1 MAGLIPSFASGS
13 TLVIQVGK
21 TRVAYATNLTFVD
34 DVTHAPIGGIGS
46 YSYDSLEPTQYL
58 ARGSFTMQRYSK
70 PAYDAN
76 VSTDTNKGNQNP
88 ARSSVSAGV
97 PDGNSM
103 LWGSQFNPSG
113 LLLGKTFDILVY
125 EKSTNGTYMDDPLF
139 TIKDCR
145 LTGYSISFT
154 PGQTVSENLN
164 FMAILIQDNIV
175 TRDTSTDLPSANQVT
190 L

>member
-21 TRVAYATNLTFVD
+21 NRVAYASNLSFVD
-34 DVTHAPIGGIGS
+34 DVTHSPIGGIGS

-70 PAYDAN
+70 LAFDAN
-76 VSTDTNKGNQNP
+76 APDPANNKNP
-88 ARSSVSAGV
+88 VRSSVSAGV

-103 LWGSQFNPSG
+103 LFGSQFNPSG

-125 EKSTNGTYMDDPLF
+125 EKATNGTLMADPLF

-145 LTGYSISFT
+145 MTGYSISFT

-164 FMAILIQDNIV
+164 FMAILIEDNIV
-175 TRDTSTDLPSANQVT
+175 TRDTNTDAPAANQIT